1 MSLLPLYV
9 TFGQHQVEIITPIAN
24 IHATLTCWFAPM
36 LTPEPRQVIKQVRV
50 TEVENGY
57 LMMAGETVYEV
68 INEPLWLLQAIKYEV
83 VMGIIAARHD
93 LLWFHAG
100 AVAND
105 QGAIVFA
112 GEGGSGK
119 STLVTRFYQ
128 QGWQYLS
135 DDVIPLDLLTGKIL
149 PFPQTPRVRQQT
161 GEMVPRDRLTEIPKN
176 EVMVEQAQICHN
188 SVTIQAIV
196 FVQHCPNIAAE
207 VKVCSPGIAAL
218 ELLRH
223 CINFHQHK
231 QIALQQVTEL
241 VKQRL
246 TLEINSSNIEIAE
259 LLSLFHHSTSL

>member
-9 TFGQHQVEIITPIAN
+9 TFGQCQVEIVTSIADV
-24 IHATLTCWFAPM
+24 HATLTRWFAPM
-36 LTPEPRQVIKQVRV
+36 LTLEPQQVIKQVRV

-57 LMMAGETVYEV
+57 LIMAGETVCEV
-68 INEPLWLLQAIKYEV
+68 INEHLWLLQAIKYEV
-83 VMGIIAARHD
+83 VMGLIEARQD

-100 AVAND
+100 AVVND

-119 STLVTRFYQ
+119 STLVTHFYQ

-135 DDVIPLDLLTGKIL
+135 DDVIPLDLMTGKIL

-161 GEMVPRDRLTEIPKN
+161 EELVPRDRLTAIPKN
-176 EVMVEQAQICHN
+176 EVMVEQARICHD
-188 SVTIQAIV
+188 SVPIRAIV
-196 FVQHCPNIAAE
+196 FVQHCPNTAAA

-246 TLEINSSNIEIAE
+246 TLEIKSSNIEITG
-259 LLSLFHHSTSL
+259 LLPLFHHSTSL